1 MIESPNMRQLWRS
14 IYITI
19 HALISRDRY
28 TISIYMYIHIHYIYA
43 LGYSIT

>member
-28 TISIYMYIHIHYIYA
+28 TISIYMYIHIHIYA